1 MTAVNIT
8 TTENKVVVTKV
19 TGSSLVL
26 NVGMRGAAGTI
37 AVGTVSTGAAGS
49 SATVTNTGTSRDAV
63 FDFAIP
69 RGDTGATGATG
80 PAGADGSDG
89 VQSDVTGITGAVA
102 VTNIVSISQANYDA
116 ISSPDASTI
125 YYITS

>member
-69 RGDTGATGATG
+69 RGDTGATGPTG
-80 PAGADGSDG
+80 PAGSDG

-102 VTNIVSISQANYDA
+102 VTNIVSISQADYDA

>member
-1 MTAVNIT
+1 MTAVNVT

-26 NVGMRGAAGTI
+26 NIGMRGAAGTI

-69 RGDTGATGATG
+69 RGDTGATGPTG
-80 PAGADGSDG
+80 PAGSDG

-102 VTNIVSISQANYDA
+102 VTNIVSISQADYDA
-116 ISSPDASTI
+116 ISTPDASTI

>member
-69 RGDTGATGATG
+69 RGDTGATGPTG
-80 PAGADGSDG
+80 PAGSDG

>member
-1 MTAVNIT
+1 MTAVNVT
-8 TTENKVVVTKV
+8 TTQNKVVVTKV

-69 RGDTGATGATG
+69 RGDTGATGPTG
-80 PAGADGSDG
+80 PAGADG

-102 VTNIVSISQANYDA
+102 VTNIVSISQADYDA

-125 YYITS
+125 YYITG

>member
-69 RGDTGATGATG
+69 RGDTGATGPTG
-80 PAGADGSDG
+80 PAGADG

-102 VTNIVSISQANYDA
+102 VTNIVSISQADYDA

-125 YYITS
+125 YYITG

>member
-69 RGDTGATGATG
+69 RGDTGATGPTG
-80 PAGADGSDG
+80 PAGSDG

-102 VTNIVSISQANYDA
+102 VTNIVSISQADYDA

-125 YYITS
+125 YYITG

>member
-1 MTAVNIT
+1 MTAVNVT

-26 NVGMRGAAGTI
+26 NIGMRGAAGTI

-69 RGDTGATGATG
+69 RGDTGATGPTG
-80 PAGADGSDG
+80 PAGSDG

-102 VTNIVSISQANYDA
+102 VTNIVSISQADYDA

>member
-1 MTAVNIT
+1 MTAVNVT

-69 RGDTGATGATG
+69 RGDTGATGPTG
-80 PAGADGSDG
+80 PAGSDG

-102 VTNIVSISQANYDA
+102 VTNIVSISQADYDA